1 MDGEVRFSV
10 GRVTRFYLPLLLQ
23 GFSQS
28 LTYPL
33 VAGIVT
39 SGVLGADVLPAF
51 SQGLMIMFM
60 IGALGGGLVTTGL
73 VFAKTRLGYLSFR
86 RLNNLMAVVLI
97 SVQAIAAL
105 PPFDA
110 WIFEGFFNLPPEL
123 AVIARRMLFFGTVM
137 NFGFFVRNLPLVVL
151 FNHYESGKAN
161 FGTFIRILVTL
172 AFSLVLPRFDCVGPD
187 WGLFALTVGVW
198 VETLVT
204 WLYARPYVATLP
216 NPSPEAEPPDSQKLL
231 TEQFRFTMPLALG
244 GFLLACAPL
253 VIAAFVARTA
263 DGMEMLKIHYVTIWV
278 ANPFAF
284 GALRLQTVA
293 VKFPGEYPGDRRLLV
308 YSIVAGLLLG
318 LAPLLFA
325 TPYLGRLYFCGY
337 QNLSES
343 LLPTARLA
351 IGSYVFICLIQA
363 IRARIEGLAAYAK
376 RSDAVMY
383 GQIAYTLAL
392 LVVCAILLPL
402 GCPGWAMAV
411 IAIHVA
417 PLAVTLTVYRTL
429 ARRNGI

>member
-198 VETLVT
+198 VETIVT